1 MSYQLLSVDVGIS
14 IILAILVI
22 VLSPGVAVTGMLGL
36 LVLAVCVVSFVRSSR
51 RRRRGGSVELRRAP
65 R

>member
-1 MSYQLLSVDVGIS
+1 VSYQLLTVDVGIA

-22 VLSPGVAVTGMLGL
+22 VLSPGVAVTGMLAL
-36 LVLAVCVVSFVRSSR
+36 LVLAVCGVSFARSSR
-51 RRRRGGSVELRRAP
+51 RRRGRGSVELRRAP